1 MRLRTWPGGRLV
13 VHAPA
18 KVNLF
23 LEVLGK
29 RADGYH
35 ELETLMVAVN
45 LYDTLV
51 FEEVTQRGEIEF
63 RSDDAA
69 IPQGPTNLVVRSAL
83 LIRDET
89 RSFGRGVKIWLR
101 KRIPAAAGL
110 GGGSSDAAATL
121 AGLNVLWKLGLSLS
135 DLAELGARIGSDV
148 PFFFHTPV
156 AVGRGRG
163 EIVTPL
169 ELARPMHLVVVCPQ
183 EGCSTAEV
191 FRQLDDVGVRVG
203 NPASADAPAP
213 AASVPPKGGTPSRRS
228 IEPILQCL
236 ARGDHAR
243 LGELLFNR
251 LEAAATRVCPAI
263 VAAGFAIRAARLAG
277 PLVTGSGS
285 ASFGL
290 AADRRA
296 ALAAARAIRER
307 FPGRVYVVRSTP

>member
-1 MRLRTWPGGRLV
+1 MRIRTGPGGRLV

-18 KVNLF
+18 KINLF

-29 RADGYH
+29 RTDGYH

-51 FEEVTQRGEIEF
+51 FEEVTRDDGEIEF

-89 RSFGRGVKIWLR
+89 RVSRGVKIWLR
-101 KRIPAAAGL
+101 KRIPVAAGL

-121 AGLNVLWKLGLSLS
+121 AGLNILWKLGLTLT
-135 DLAELGARIGSDV
+135 DLADLGARIGSDV
-148 PFFFHTPV
+148 PFCFHTPV

-169 ELARPMHLVVVCPQ
+169 QLARPLYFVLVCPT
-183 EGCSTAEV
+183 EGISTAEV
-191 FRQLDDVGVRVG
+191 YRQLAADRV
-203 NPASADAPAP
+203 NLDRARIAADWH
-213 AASVPPKGGTPSRRS
+213 S
-228 IEPILQCL
+228 IEPILASL
-236 ARGDHAR
+236 AAGDHER

-251 LEAAATRVCPAI
+251 LEATACRLCPAI
-263 VAAGFAIRAARLAG
+263 AVAHEALRATGLAG

-290 AADRRA
+290 ARDRDVA
-296 ALAAARAIRER
+296 VAAARAIRER